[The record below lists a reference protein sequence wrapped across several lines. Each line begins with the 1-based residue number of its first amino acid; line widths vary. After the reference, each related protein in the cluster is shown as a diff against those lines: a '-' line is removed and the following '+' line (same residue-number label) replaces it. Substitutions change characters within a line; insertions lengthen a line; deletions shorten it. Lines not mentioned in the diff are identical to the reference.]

1 MDRMIYNPLEAY
13 TQKLKALHLEK
24 TEQFFEMLTKQS
36 GVNITENRATVAEY
50 DSHTLKLKKQKRK
63 LDWLRVLRV
72 LAIITL
78 VLLPLVFLKLTP
90 KIRALR
96 EEIATAEE
104 KAAELLARATAQ
116 MEPLCRLCKQEDA
129 LRLVEAT
136 VPLLT
141 FEPLFSLTKETDMK
155 LNYDY
160 RPDAQVRE
168 STLDALSGTYNGN
181 PFVFEN
187 KRIQWM
193 GTETYHGYKN
203 ISWSETYRDSKG
215 QLRRR
220 TRHQTLHATVT
231 KPKPFYKNQ
240 VVLSYGA
247 QGGPELCFSR
257 DATHLEKKSRW
268 ELERH
273 IDKGERKLKKKA
285 NAAVA
290 KNKDFSS
297 MSNTDF
303 EVLFDALDRN
313 DEVQFRTLFT
323 PLAQTNMTDLIL
335 SKDGYGDDFHFI
347 KRNRMN
353 QIITNHS
360 QDRHLLLS
368 PQAYC
373 TYSYDSMQEK
383 YRQAHSEYFKAVY
396 FDFAPLLAIPI
407 YQERPVHSLK
417 PIPKLAHLYSQKE
430 GEVLANTAGDSC
442 FTHPDTK
449 TQAILK
455 TETVDSADAA
465 DVACVTAYSFDTASR
480 VEMVPVFGG
489 DGRMHSVAVN
499 WEEYLPL
506 EQKNYVSVSEDTE
519 GNKGHVLARKNG
531 LCMLKKQ

>member
-24 TEQFFEMLTKQS
+24 TEQFFAMLTKQS
-36 GVNITENRATVAEY
+36 GVNLQENRATVAEY

-63 LDWLRVLRV
+63 YNWLRVLRV
-72 LAIITL
+72 LAIITII
-78 VLLPLVFLKLTP
+78 LLPLVFLKLTP
-90 KIRALR
+90 KIRKLR

-104 KAAELLARATAQ
+104 KAAQLLAQAEAQ
-116 MEPLCRLCKQEDA
+116 MAPLCKLFKEEDA
-129 LRLVEAT
+129 LRLVEGT
-136 VPLLT
+136 LPLLT
-141 FEPLFSLTKETDMK
+141 FEPAFSLAKETDMK
-155 LNYDY
+155 INYDY
-160 RPDAQVRE
+160 CPNAQMRE
-168 STLDALSGTYNGN
+168 STLDVLSGTYNDN

-187 KRIQWM
+187 KRIEWM
-193 GTETYHGYKN
+193 GTETYHGYKT

-215 QLRRR
+215 KLRRR

-231 KPKPFYKNQ
+231 KPKPFYKTQ
-240 VVLSYGA
+240 VVLLYGT
-247 QGGPELCFSR
+247 QGGPELSFSR
-257 DATHLEKKSRW
+257 DATHLEKKSQW
-268 ELERH
+268 ELERLV
-273 IDKGERKLKKKA
+273 DKGERKLKKKA
-285 NAAVA
+285 NKAIAD
-290 KNKDFSS
+290 NKEFSS

-313 DEVQFRTLFT
+313 NEVQFRTLFT

-335 SKDGYGDDFHFI
+335 SKEGYGDDFHFI

-360 QDRHLLLS
+360 QGRSLLLQ

-373 TYSYDSMQEK
+373 SYSYDIMQEK
-383 YRQAHSEYFKAVY
+383 YRLAHSEYFKAIY
-396 FDFAPLLAIPI
+396 FDFAPLWAIPI

-430 GEVLANTAGDSC
+430 GEVLANAAGDSY

-455 TETVDSADAA
+455 TETVDSADRT
-465 DVACVTAYSFDTASR
+465 DVACVTAYSYDTASR
-480 VEMVPVFGG
+480 VEMVSVFGG
-489 DGRMHSVAVN
+489 DGRSHAVAVE

-506 EQKNYVSVSEDTE
+506 EQKSYVSVSEDTAQK
-519 GNKGHVLARKNG
+519 NTRILAQKDG
-531 LCMLKKQ
+531 LCMTEKQ